1 LLYDKNNNH
10 QKDVIILSERYGSN
24 SMKNQDFV
32 TMEIVYGQVK
42 ADILKAHLESE
53 GIPVF
58 LQYESLGRVT
68 GIFVDGLG
76 KIKIKVPAECVEDAK
91 HVLEQT
97 HDDPDSN
104 EK

>member
-1 LLYDKNNNH
+1 
-10 QKDVIILSERYGSN
+10 
-24 SMKNQDFV
+24 MKNKDFV
-32 TMEIVYGQVK
+32 TVEVVYGQVK

-68 GIFVDGLG
+68 GIMIDGLG

-91 HVLEQT
+91 QILEQT
-97 HDDPDSN
+97 HDDS
-104 EK
+104 ESSET

>member
-1 LLYDKNNNH
+1 
-10 QKDVIILSERYGSN
+10 
-24 SMKNQDFV
+24 MKNKDFV
-32 TMEIVYGQVK
+32 TVEVVYGQVK

-68 GIFVDGLG
+68 GIMVDGLG

-91 HVLEQT
+91 QILEQT
-97 HDDPDSN
+97 HDGPTPD

>member
-1 LLYDKNNNH
+1 
-10 QKDVIILSERYGSN
+10 
-24 SMKNQDFV
+24 MKNQDFV
-32 TMEIVYGQVK
+32 TIEVVYGQVK